1 MGGSGSGGSE
11 YRVDRDAAARRLREA
26 EEASRD
32 AQTDAEVNSLL
43 NRRLLE
49 VNRRNNEEVASR
61 LEEIQAAL
69 AGQIEGVDRLLFGGS
84 VSKHTYVE
92 GLSDVDSLL
101 VLNSDDYGGLKPNQV
116 LAKLQQA
123 LESKLDRGQALRIK
137 QGQLSVTVEY
147 KDGLEVQLLP
157 AVERQSGLSIKS
169 ASGDRWT
176 TIEPKSFAG
185 RLSKVNQSQAGAVV
199 PAIKLAKSILASQPV
214 TPTPSG
220 YHLEALAVAAFEN
233 YSGPRNPKA
242 MVTQLFDSATK
253 NVRRPIAD
261 VTGQSGHVD
270 EYLGEPDSAER
281 RTMSSGLGAIAR
293 RMKNASNADA
303 WRSLLGED

>member
-11 YRVDRDAAARRLREA
+11 YRVDPDAAARRLRDA

-43 NRRLLE
+43 SRRLLE

-69 AGQIEGVDRLLFGGS
+69 ASQIEGVDRLLFGGS
-84 VSKHTYVE
+84 VSKQTYVE

-101 VLNSDDYGGLKPNQV
+101 VLKSDDYGGLKPDQV

-123 LESKLDRGQALRIK
+123 LESKLDRGQASRIK

-176 TIEPKSFAG
+176 TIDPKSFAE

-199 PAIKLAKSILASQPV
+199 PAIKLAKSILAIQPV
-214 TPTPSG
+214 TPTPGG

-253 NVRRPIAD
+253 NVRRPIVD

-270 EYLGEPDSAER
+270 EYLGNADSAER
-281 RTMSSGLGAIAR
+281 RTMSSGLGAIAK
-293 RMKNASNADA
+293 RMKNAPNADA

>member
-11 YRVDRDAAARRLREA
+11 YRVDPDAAARRLREA
-26 EEASRD
+26 EEASKD

-49 VNRRNNEEVASR
+49 VNRRNNEEVTRR

-69 AGQIEGVDRLLFGGS
+69 AGQIDGVDRLLYGGS
-84 VSKHTYVE
+84 VSKQTYVE

-101 VLNSDDYGGLKPNQV
+101 VLDSDDYGGLNPNQV
-116 LAKLQQA
+116 IEKLQRA
-123 LESKLDRGQALRIK
+123 LESKLDRGQAPRIR
-137 QGQLSVTVEY
+137 QGDLSVTVEY

-169 ASGDRWT
+169 ATGNRWT
-176 TIEPKSFAG
+176 TIDPKGFTK

-199 PAIKLAKSILASQPV
+199 PAIKLAKSILASQPD
-214 TPTPSG
+214 TQTPSG

-261 VTGQSGHVD
+261 VTGQSAHVD
-270 EYLGEPDSAER
+270 EYLGKADSAAR
-281 RTMSSGLGAIAR
+281 RTMSSGLGAMAR
-293 RMKNASNADA
+293 RMKNAPNADA
-303 WRSLLGED
+303 WRALLGEG

>member
-11 YRVDRDAAARRLREA
+11 YRVDLDAATRRLRDA

-49 VNRRNNEEVASR
+49 VNRRNNEEVANR

-69 AGQIEGVDRLLFGGS
+69 ASQIEGADRLLFGGS
-84 VSKHTYVE
+84 VSKQTYVE

-101 VLNSDDYGGLKPNQV
+101 VLKSDDYGGLKRDQV

-123 LESKLDRGQALRIK
+123 LESKLDRGQASRIK
-137 QGQLSVTVEY
+137 QGQLSVTIEY
-147 KDGLEVQLLP
+147 KVDWRCELLGGG
-157 AVERQSGLSIKS
+157 AQSGLSIKS

-176 TIEPKSFAG
+176 DDRPKSFAE
-185 RLSKVNQSQAGAVV
+185 RLSKVNESQAGAVV
-199 PAIKLAKSILASQPV
+199 PAIKLAKSILASQPI
-214 TPTPSG
+214 TPTPGG

-233 YSGPRNPKA
+233 YSGPRSPKA

-253 NVRRPIAD
+253 NVRRPIVD

-270 EYLGEPDSAER
+270 EYLGKANSAER

-293 RMKNASNADA
+293 RMKNAPNADA